1 MKKTQK
7 ERLDELFKLIK
18 DNPELPILPMVD
30 GEIVADDGYARWTAS
45 WGSAEIIEYIN
56 GENCFYFKNL
66 DDFHEVEKTLCDII
80 GWDEY
85 EKINGYEEA
94 EKEYNNLPWVKA
106 IAVNIDLPEV

>member
-7 ERLDELFKLIK
+7 ERLDELFKLINE
-18 DNPELPILPMVD
+18 NPELPILPMVD
-30 GEIVADDGYARWTAS
+30 SEIVADDCYSRWIAS
-45 WGSAEIIEYIN
+45 WGNAEITEYIN
-56 GENCFYFKNL
+56 GENYFYFKNL

-94 EKEYNNLPWVKA
+94 VKAYNNLSWIRA
-106 IAVNIDLPEV
+106 IVVNIDLPEV